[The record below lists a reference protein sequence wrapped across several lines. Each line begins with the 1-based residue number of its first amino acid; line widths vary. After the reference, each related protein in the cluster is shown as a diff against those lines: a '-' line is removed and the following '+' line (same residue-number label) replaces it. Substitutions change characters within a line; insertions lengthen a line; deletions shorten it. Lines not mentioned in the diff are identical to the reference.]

1 MNEEAL
7 NTLYSLAKE
16 EGYSKSFDEF
26 KLLMSSNNEAIN
38 TMYNVSK
45 NNGYT
50 KTIDDF
56 KVLVGNKKQ
65 QADSNPVKKKVLR
78 SLHRRLQSLQRIL
91 GQIKTLQ
98 GVMIRSRKQP
108 LQLL

>member
-56 KVLVGNKKQ
+56 KVLVGNKIICHC
-65 QADSNPVKKKVLR
+65 P
-78 SLHRRLQSLQRIL
+78 
-91 GQIKTLQ
+91 
-98 GVMIRSRKQP
+98 
-108 LQLL
+108 

>member
-65 QADSNPVKKKVLR
+65 QADSNPVKKKR
-78 SLHRRLQSLQRIL
+78 FYEAFIAGYKAFKESLD
-91 GQIKTLQ
+91 
-98 GVMIRSRKQP
+98 RSRP
-108 LQLL
+108 YRG